1 MRIIFAGTPDFSV
14 PALQA
19 LVHAGHDIAAVFTQP
34 DRHAG
39 RGRKVR
45 YSAVKQTALDLG
57 LRIEQPATL
66 RNDSALTTLHA
77 LAPDVMV
84 VVAYGLILP
93 AEVLAIPRY
102 GCINIHAS
110 LLPRWRGAAP
120 IQRAIE
126 HGDAQSGITIMQM
139 DAGLDTGRILA
150 RYPVAIG
157 SRETGQSLHDR
168 LASLGGQ
175 AIVEVL
181 ADIGY
186 FRRHA
191 APQDDAQST
200 YAAKLSRDESF
211 IDWSGSNIEI
221 ERKVRAFNPWP
232 LAKTWLGGTQL
243 NLYEAQAGTET
254 IEAGTGT
261 VTRADASGIVVQCG
275 TGQLCITRLQRPGGK
290 PLPAGDFL
298 NGMPISPGVQLAS
311 TPS

>member
-19 LVHAGHDIAAVFTQP
+19 LVDAGHAIAAVYTQP

-45 YSAVKQTALDLG
+45 YSAVKQAALG
-57 LRIEQPATL
+57 LGLHIEQPVSL
-66 RNDSALTTLHA
+66 RNESALAA
-77 LAPDVMV
+77 LRALVPDVMI

-126 HGDAQSGITIMQM
+126 HGDEQSGITIMQM
-139 DAGLDTGRILA
+139 DTGLDTGSILA

-157 SRETGQSLHDR
+157 SRETSQSLHDR
-168 LASLGGQ
+168 LASLGGR

-181 ADIGY
+181 ADIGHY
-186 FRRHA
+186 QQHA
-191 APQDDAQST
+191 TPQNDAQST
-200 YAAKLSRDESF
+200 YAAKLNRDESCINWSDAG
-211 IDWSGSNIEI
+211 IDI

-243 NLYEAQAGTET
+243 NLYEAQAGTAT
-254 IEAGTGT
+254 AEAGPGT
-261 VTRADASGIVVQCG
+261 VTRADATGIVVQCG
-275 TGQLCITRLQRPGGK
+275 TGQLSITRLQRPGGK
-290 PLPAGDFL
+290 PLLAGDFL

-311 TPS
+311 TPP